1 MSISASRCACW
12 SEMYVVIASSPGRVS
27 PSYPGY
33 RALHHPQVSVSCAE
47 REVERRRGEGVA
59 AVVAQVPAEAQLV
72 ASPAAERAQRLQHEL
87 PRAGLRA
94 RLAALRRERQLGL

>member
-12 SEMYVVIASSPGRVS
+12 SEMYVVIASAPGRVS

-33 RALHHPQVSVSCAE
+33 RALHHPQVSASGAE
-47 REVERRRGEGVA
+47 RELERREREGVA

-72 ASPAAERAQRLQHEL
+72 ARPLAERAHRLQHEL

-94 RLAALRRERQLGL
+94 RLAPL